1 MRIIDLIALTAD
13 LNKNAAL
20 EALGGETVY
29 NVTGISPAEDEDG
42 VVLTTKLPPAKPLR
56 HWEFALLAGRPE
68 IRGQRVRLQAGDAV
82 LPIYGCSFHGGKIV
96 LH

>member
-20 EALGGETVY
+20 EALGGDTVY
-29 NVTGISPAEDEDG
+29 NVTGIESAADDDG
-42 VVLTTKLPPAKPLR
+42 VVLTTKLPPAKSLR
-56 HWEFALLAGRPE
+56 HWEFALLAGKPE
-68 IRGQRVRLQAGDAV
+68 IRGQRVRMQAGTDL